1 MNVLCI
7 DTSGPSA
14 GVAVLKDGRLA
25 FECELTH
32 GMTHSQCIMPMVEQ
46 GLAGTGLR
54 TNEVDLF
61 AAVVGP
67 GSFTGV
73 RIGVSTVKALAHAV
87 NKPCV
92 GVDALEAL
100 AAGIWSFDGIV
111 CPILDARAQQVYGA
125 VFEAGVPPVR
135 LMDDTAEKL
144 AEFLPKVKALGRR
157 ALFLGDGAP
166 VFEGAIREALGDQA
180 AFAPAHLR
188 GLRAGSAAV
197 LASLRAQEAD
207 DFLHLMP
214 LYLRAPQAER
224 ERAAREA
231 QRHA

>member
-46 GLAGTGLR
+46 GLAGTGLQ

-92 GVDALEAL
+92 GVDALRRSPQGSGAL
-100 AAGIWSFDGIV
+100 TGSS
-111 CPILDARAQQVYGA
+111 ARFWTHARSRSTARCLRRGW
-125 VFEAGVPPVR
+125 PPVR

-188 GLRAGSAAV
+188 GCAQAALRCW
-197 LASLRAQEAD
+197 RKC
-207 DFLHLMP
+207 
-214 LYLRAPQAER
+214 
-224 ERAAREA
+224 AR
-231 QRHA
+231 RRRTIFCT